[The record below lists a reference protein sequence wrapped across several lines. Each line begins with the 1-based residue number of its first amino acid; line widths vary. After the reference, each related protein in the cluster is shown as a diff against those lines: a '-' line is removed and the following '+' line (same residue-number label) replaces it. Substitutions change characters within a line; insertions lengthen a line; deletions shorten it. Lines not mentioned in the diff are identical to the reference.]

1 MCRTALIQLPI
12 VIAALSH
19 ARIAFL
25 SGDEYG
31 QVLLEVDSSYDHCT
45 APSPLA
51 ASAGSVSVRRTD
63 FGLAVVSYTLDVVV
77 VTPALGGE
85 EARLNTNIGHY
96 REQKS
101 FV

>member
-1 MCRTALIQLPI
+1 MAINGVISVIDAFTLIATVSMCRTALIQLPV

-51 ASAGSVSVRRTD
+51 APAGGVSVRRTD
-63 FGLAVVSYTLDVVV
+63 CGLAVVS
-77 VTPALGGE
+77 
-85 EARLNTNIGHY
+85 
-96 REQKS
+96 
-101 FV
+101 